1 MTLSVLTPSDKSDNM
16 LLVSLRLHFQW
27 HNCIFLPFP
36 WLFVFLSWAQFG
48 GNPVSCAIGLAVLD
62 VIEKE
67 HLQAHATEV
76 GNFLMKT
83 LKEQQI
89 KHPIIGDVRYQC
101 LIYIFSYFLFGSVSP
116 TDFVLRNQLNFAFSA
131 KINSL
136 LYIKVK
142 QTWSYQKSHILF
154 HSGLVLFCQFI
165 SC

>member
-1 MTLSVLTPSDKSDNM
+1 MISSFFPFHGCV
-16 LLVSLRLHFQW
+16 
-27 HNCIFLPFP
+27 FLP
-36 WLFVFLSWAQFG
+36 WAQFG

-101 LIYIFSYFLFGSVSP
+101 LIYIFGCFLFGSLSP
-116 TDFVLRNQLNFAFSA
+116 TTQSNRLCFEKL
-131 KINSL
+131 
-136 LYIKVK
+136 IKPCF
-142 QTWSYQKSHILF
+142 QQK
-154 HSGLVLFCQFI
+154 
-165 SC
+165 

>member
-1 MTLSVLTPSDKSDNM
+1 MA
-16 LLVSLRLHFQW
+16 
-27 HNCIFLPFP
+27 
-36 WLFVFLSWAQFG
+36 VFLSWAQFG

-101 LIYIFSYFLFGSVSP
+101 LIYIFGCFLFGSLSP
-116 TDFVLRNQLNFAFSA
+116 TAQSNRLCCEKLIKSCVFS
-131 KINSL
+131 KNSL
-136 LYIKVK
+136 LYNKAK
-142 QTWSYQKSHILF
+142 QT
-154 HSGLVLFCQFI
+154 
-165 SC
+165 